1 MVSKAA
7 NIPNYKV
14 VEEGKRHELEVCVA
28 ALKSSDVWRKFE
40 ARYRDLYASAE
51 PAGVRKPPLEELLGL
66 GEPEKGTA
74 ALGQKELSHLA
85 SEDQQETEI
94 AAELEKGS

>member
-7 NIPNYKV
+7 SIPNYKV
-14 VEEGKRHELEVCVA
+14 VEERKRRELEVCVA
-28 ALKSSDVWRKFE
+28 ALKSSDVWRQFE
-40 ARYRDLYASAE
+40 ALYRNLYASAE
-51 PAGVRKPPLEELLGL
+51 LAGVRKPPLEELLGL
-66 GEPEKGTA
+66 GEPEKGTC
-74 ALGQKELSHLA
+74 ALEQKEVSHLT